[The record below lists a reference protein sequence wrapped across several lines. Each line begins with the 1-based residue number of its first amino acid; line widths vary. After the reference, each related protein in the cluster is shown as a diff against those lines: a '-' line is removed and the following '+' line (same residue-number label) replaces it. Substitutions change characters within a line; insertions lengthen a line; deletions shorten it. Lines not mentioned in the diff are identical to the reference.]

1 MNTFL
6 LLGAAVLFAINSIAM
21 KYVPSGVLR
30 LTVLVSGAY
39 TAPIFL
45 AYLAVALSVGDPVSP
60 VTWGTGLVWGV
71 IYVITVTTYFLA
83 MQSGP
88 LSYTSFIYAASMVIP
103 TLGGAVLWREN
114 ISLLQWLG
122 IALFLAAFYLI
133 SVPGAD
139 RSAKIKKS
147 WIPLC
152 LCACICNGLLSVVSK
167 AQQVEMQGAEPMSM
181 LAVSFGSASAI
192 AFLTFFAMAPI
203 LKEKLFP
210 ADVKAGITKS
220 ILPVLAIAASN
231 GGGNGIVLYLASRV
245 PGAWLYPCVLGG
257 NMLLV
262 TLFSV
267 FFLKEK
273 INRWGW
279 LGILTG
285 LVAMVVMNV

>member
-6 LLGAAVLFAINSIAM
+6 LLLAAALFAINSIAM

-45 AYLAVALSVGDPVSP
+45 AYLLVALSVGDAVSAI
-60 VTWGTGLVWGV
+60 TWITGIAWGV
-71 IYVITVTTYFLA
+71 VYVITVTSYFLA

-88 LSYTSFIYAASMVIP
+88 LSYTSFIYAASMIIP
-103 TLGGAVLWREN
+103 TLGGAVLWQEK
-114 ISLLQWLG
+114 ISVLQWLG
-122 IALFLAAFYLI
+122 IGLFLVAFYLI

-139 RSAKIKKS
+139 KTAKIKKS

-152 LCACICNGLLSVVSK
+152 LTASVCNGTLSVIAK
-167 AQQVEMQGAEPMSM
+167 AQQVELQGGESMSM
-181 LAVSFGSASAI
+181 LAVSFGSASVI
-192 AFLTFFAMAPI
+192 AFITFFVMAPI

-210 ADVKAGITKS
+210 ADVKAGISKS
-220 ILPVLAIAASN
+220 IVPVLGIAASN

-262 TLFSV
+262 NLFSV
-267 FFLKEK
+267 LCLKEK

-279 LGILTG
+279 LGIATG
-285 LVAMVVMNV
+285 LVAMVVMNM